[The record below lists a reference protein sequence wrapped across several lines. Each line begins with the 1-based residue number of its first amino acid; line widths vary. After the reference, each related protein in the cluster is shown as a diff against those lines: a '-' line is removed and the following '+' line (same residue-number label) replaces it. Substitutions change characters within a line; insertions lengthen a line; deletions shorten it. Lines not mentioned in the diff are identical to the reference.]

1 MLFEKHHNSDHR
13 RKMATNGARSMVP
26 DTGPLMMMTND
37 DDDDDDEAKQ
47 STISQLRQAN
57 HQLYQ
62 LAIEAIFDDDKSM
75 ASIAAQSNENVG
87 ITTTND
93 NGPVECIELD
103 E

>member
-13 RKMATNGARSMVP
+13 RKMAKNGARSMVP
-26 DTGPLMMMTND
+26 DTGPLMMMTN

-87 ITTTND
+87 IPTTND